1 MILSTMDPR
10 LCIRPDLP
18 KNSCLQHM
26 LEVFFFFLPPHM
38 CQISDS
44 SLVPLEFKNK
54 IKPGVGHCHRLC
66 AISFL
71 KFSSV
76 NLDCFLA
83 YSGRLHVIKL
93 ASGSFHIW
101 ALHGP
106 SSALLTPTA
115 HSICTSAPRKLSNEH
130 TRISRGSPF
139 RLSVCS
145 LWSPCLISLHM
156 LRPKKMAFVPYNVP
170 DLFTLNALWIYT
182 PGLCSSF
189 QHLYIH
195 HEASKLVLPYLLWS
209 QTSNL
214 QNRSVKMSHLHQLV
228 TLLKD
233 LEHIVSRT
241 AAWRTHDL

>member
-1 MILSTMDPR
+1 MDPR

-26 LEVFFFFLPPHM
+26 LEGFLPPHV

-44 SLVPLEFKNK
+44 SPVPLEFKNK
-54 IKPGVGHCHRLC
+54 IKPGIGHCHRLC

-76 NLDCFLA
+76 NLDCSLA

-101 ALHGP
+101 ALRGL
-106 SSALLTPTA
+106 SSALLPPTA

-130 TRISRGSPF
+130 TRMSRGSPF

-145 LWSPCLISLHM
+145 LWSPCLIFLHM

-182 PGLCSSF
+182 PVPLLRFSALVVI
-189 QHLYIH
+189 HL
-195 HEASKLVLPYLLWS
+195 S
-209 QTSNL
+209 
-214 QNRSVKMSHLHQLV
+214 
-228 TLLKD
+228 
-233 LEHIVSRT
+233 
-241 AAWRTHDL
+241 